1 MRAEYGSAH
10 IRAACIRQDSFHEEP
25 NCSGGL
31 KRGHA
36 NALWGVPNPACAP
49 TQPTPPAQSLPSG
62 RLRCHELLLQ
72 AISGKVLAGRVRL
85 RDDSRQGCVAASAF
99 GSGAAACGEG
109 HAPQAQ
115 PHPSVNLGFGRFSS
129 EMRESHP
136 FPGVAAATGHVSVA
150 GLQAAQSAAQRLT
163 LLRRGVCY
171 SRASTP
177 RGSPTPL
184 VRPCGPPPH
193 SQLPPSGKMR
203 APLLLGG
210 GATAVGDP
218 RGSGAPHCRSEG
230 VALHP
235 GPDASAPLSLHHLRV
250 GPNYSP
256 RTAGYA
262 SLRVPSR
269 GSPIN
274 PR

>member
-1 MRAEYGSAH
+1 MCA
-10 IRAACIRQDSFHEEP
+10 RAACPTSAVSAVGKIKVPRTAAASDPVACNRTEP
-25 NCSGGL
+25 VGPSVGVTGWVTPVGKFLGRVARHVRPTKLFLRPPPPLGGL
-31 KRGHA
+31 GQMA
-36 NALWGVPNPACAP
+36 VGV
-49 TQPTPPAQSLPSG
+49 
-62 RLRCHELLLQ
+62 H
-72 AISGKVLAGRVRL
+72 SGKVLAGRVRL
-85 RDDSRQGCVAASAF
+85 RDDSRQGCVATSAF

-171 SRASTP
+171 GCASTP

-210 GATAVGDP
+210 GAMLLETL
-218 RGSGAPHCRSEG
+218 GA
-230 VALHP
+230 
-235 GPDASAPLSLHHLRV
+235 RV
-250 GPNYSP
+250 P
-256 RTAGYA
+256 RTVGARE
-262 SLRVPSR
+262 SPFTPVRTRLRH
-269 GSPIN
+269 
-274 PR
+274 